1 MILLD
6 FDLSKLL
13 EILRGGV
20 AARPLQLTLQHS
32 ILFYLI
38 SSNFI

>member
-6 FDLSKLL
+6 FDFSKLL

-20 AARPLQLTLQHS
+20 AARPLQLTLQYS
-32 ILFYLI
+32 ILF
-38 SSNFI
+38 NFI